1 MDGPPPGSRVQTAE
15 LRNGLNLKCFELE
28 RLTVS
33 REEAAALAK
42 QALLLPPRVPF
53 PAGVMVDVRNC
64 VRACV
69 CGADG

>member
-1 MDGPPPGSRVQTAE
+1 MGHRRARGWQTAE

-42 QALLLPPRVPF
+42 QALLLPPAF
-53 PAGVMVDVRNC
+53 PSLPE
-64 VRACV
+64 
-69 CGADG
+69 